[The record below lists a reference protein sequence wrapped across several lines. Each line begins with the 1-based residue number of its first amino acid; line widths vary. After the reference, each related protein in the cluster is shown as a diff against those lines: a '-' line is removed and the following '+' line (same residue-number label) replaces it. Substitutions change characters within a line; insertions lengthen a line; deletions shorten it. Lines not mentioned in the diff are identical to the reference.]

1 MNKENVNINDNIN
14 QNDSYISEEENS
26 DTIEK
31 EQ

>member
-14 QNDSYISEEENS
+14 QNDSYMTEEENS
-26 DTIEK
+26 YTIEK

>member
-14 QNDSYISEEENS
+14 QNDSYMSEEENS

>member
-14 QNDSYISEEENS
+14 QNDSYMTEEENS